1 MAMET
6 IVKSYDLESMY
17 VQPKTKTPIHV
28 GRNPLSLS
36 FEEYMAELRDN
47 MAKRVK
53 QMEYYNMYKLK

>member
-1 MAMET
+1 
-6 IVKSYDLESMY
+6 MY

-36 FEEYMAELRDN
+36 FEEYMADLRGN
-47 MAKRVK
+47 IAKRAK